1 MGGEGW
7 VVARG
12 MRAVS
17 PVAKSSPV
25 WTVSAG
31 EWLFRNRSYLPLA
44 LLGAPLAA
52 PSGAPNVT
60 EWLIAAVLIAGGAA
74 IRFVG
79 VAAAGPATRRRS
91 RFVPELIVTG
101 PFAWTRN
108 PIYTGNFLLWLGLAV
123 VSGDGRFAAI
133 ALIFFAITYSLI
145 VRYEEAVLAATF
157 GAAYAAY
164 RGTTPRWIP
173 QWPAPARA
181 HGRYD
186 WGLAWRREWNTGMNI
201 AVAAAM
207 LIVKSRAG

>member
-1 MGGEGW
+1 M
-7 VVARG
+7 
-12 MRAVS
+12 
-17 PVAKSSPV
+17 

-44 LLGAPLAA
+44 LLGAPLSA
-52 PSGAPNVT
+52 PSGSPGMVAWVV
-60 EWLIAAVLIAGGAA
+60 AAALIAGGAA
-74 IRFVG
+74 IRLVG

-123 VSGDGRFAAI
+123 VSGDPRFAAI
-133 ALIFFAITYSLI
+133 SLAFFAVIYSLI
-145 VRYEEAVLAATF
+145 VRYEEAVLTDTF

-164 RGTTPRWIP
+164 RGATPRWIP
-173 QWPAPARA
+173 HWPVPARVHA
-181 HGRYD
+181 RYD